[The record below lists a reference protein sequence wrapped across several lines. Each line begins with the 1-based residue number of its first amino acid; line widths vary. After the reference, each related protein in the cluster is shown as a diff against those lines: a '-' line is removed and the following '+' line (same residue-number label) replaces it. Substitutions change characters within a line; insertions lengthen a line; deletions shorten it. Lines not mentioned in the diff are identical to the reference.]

1 MQKHYEDNSLAELF
15 RQAARA
21 YADKVAIRHADHEAK
36 FHTLDA
42 LSDRVAA
49 SLAHMQVGKG
59 ARVGLYGIN
68 SDAFIIAYLGII
80 KCGATVVPVNVL
92 MNPKEIAWILD
103 DAGVEVLLYDGL
115 FAAAVDALAG
125 ELPELRKTVQIAG
138 SQTAA
143 EGHDWAAMMENS
155 LPVPAPVFD
164 TATDVAAILYTSGTT
179 GKPKGAMLTHRN
191 LAANTASVFRAMQ
204 LQPGK
209 DTFLVVLPLFH
220 SFAATAGMLTPLL
233 YGAAIAPLPR
243 FEPASVVDTITAV
256 QATIFLGVPSMYT
269 VLLRLPDDAADK
281 LASLRFCISG
291 GASMPV
297 DVLRRFEEKFGK
309 KIYEGDG
316 PTECSP
322 VTCVNPIDGE
332 RRIGSVG
339 LPVPGVEMSIRDDQ
353 MNELPDNEIGEICC
367 RGDSMMKGY
376 WNQPEETAQ
385 AFHGDWFKTGDLG
398 YRDDGGYFYIVDR
411 KKDLVIV
418 NGMNVYPRVIEEV
431 LYQHPSIGEA
441 AVVGEPD
448 RLHGEIPVAYLSIK
462 DDMAVDADT
471 IRQHCADQL
480 GRHEIPKKFFFL
492 EELPKNAAGKILKRE
507 LRIQGELE
515 RGIDPR

>member
-1 MQKHYEDNSLAELF
+1 MK
-15 RQAARA
+15 
-21 YADKVAIRHADHEAK
+21 
-36 FHTLDA
+36 
-42 LSDRVAA
+42 
-49 SLAHMQVGKG
+49 
-59 ARVGLYGIN
+59 
-68 SDAFIIAYLGII
+68 
-80 KCGATVVPVNVL
+80 
-92 MNPKEIAWILD
+92 
-103 DAGVEVLLYDGL
+103 
-115 FAAAVDALAG
+115 
-125 ELPELRKTVQIAG
+125 
-138 SQTAA
+138 
-143 EGHDWAAMMENS
+143 
-155 LPVPAPVFD
+155 
-164 TATDVAAILYTSGTT
+164 
-179 GKPKGAMLTHRN
+179 
-191 LAANTASVFRAMQ
+191 

-243 FEPASVVDTITAV
+243 FEPAGVADTIAAV

-269 VLLRLPDDAADK
+269 VLLRLPDDAVGK
-281 LASLRFCISG
+281 LASLRFCVSG

-339 LPVPGVEMSIRDDQ
+339 LPVPGVEMSIRDEQ

-398 YRDDGGYFYIVDR
+398 YCDDGGYFYIVDR

-431 LYQHPSIGEA
+431 LYQHPSIREA

-462 DDMAVDADT
+462 DDMELDAGVGV
-471 IRQHCADQL
+471 C
-480 GRHEIPKKFFFL
+480 GK
-492 EELPKNAAGKILKRE
+492 AGQSVPVGVGQPT
-507 LRIQGELE
+507 LRIDGLTVGGTQSDG
-515 RGIDPR
+515 